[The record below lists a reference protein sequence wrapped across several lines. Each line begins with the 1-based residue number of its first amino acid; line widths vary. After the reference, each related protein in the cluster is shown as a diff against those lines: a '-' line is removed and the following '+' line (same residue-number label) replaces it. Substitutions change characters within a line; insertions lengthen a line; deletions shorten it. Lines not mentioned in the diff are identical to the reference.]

1 MKATLENNYLSDSD
15 VANYA
20 RQSFG
25 KLAENFS
32 NDDNHSLIRFLAR
45 GMRSGDWDSLI
56 RRVLNCDNGME
67 AHELLVYVRKIP
79 EHWAPFAHP
88 QLPFR
93 LSAPIPIAR
102 QAFKHKIRIVES
114 EESRRYLSYE
124 PVIYFPEFWRV
135 AAQDVKQGSTNEA
148 HTLNAQINDKY
159 YESCEKAKAT
169 YLWMIDIGVC
179 PEQARLVLQQGTEV
193 NWVLSGSLFAFSNL
207 YNQRPASHA
216 QLEIQML
223 AEQLGEIIAPL
234 YPVSWPALTQGNY

>member
-1 MKATLENNYLSDSD
+1 MKAVLENNYLSDID

-88 QLPFR
+88 QLTFR

-102 QAFKHKIRIVES
+102 QAFKHKIGMVES
-114 EESRRYLSYE
+114 EESRRYVSYE
-124 PVIYFPEFWRV
+124 PEFYYPEYFR
-135 AAQDVKQGSTNEA
+135 AAAENVKQGSSNEPMETSA
-148 HTLNAQINDKY
+148 Y
-159 YESCEKAKAT
+159 WERMYEQHCEESASLYKDAIANG
-169 YLWMIDIGVC
+169 MC
-179 PEQARLVLQQGTEV
+179 PEQARFFLPQGTEV
-193 NWVLSGSLFAFSNL
+193 NWVLTGSLFAFSNL
-207 YNQRPASHA
+207 YNQRTDSHA

-223 AEQLGEIIAPL
+223 AEQIGEIIAPL
-234 YPVSWPALTQGNY
+234 YPVSWSALTQGNY